1 MIRKSEMMERI
12 CELEADV
19 DYLLQIT
26 EKLEKRVKK
35 LEPSKKKTVAKK

>member
-1 MIRKSEMMERI
+1 MITKRELITRI

-19 DYLLQIT
+19 DFLLQMN

-35 LEPSKKKTVAKK
+35 LEPKKEVKK

>member
-1 MIRKSEMMERI
+1 MIRKTELMERI

-19 DYLLQIT
+19 DYLLQVN

-35 LEPSKKKTVAKK
+35 LEPSKKKTVTKK

>member
-1 MIRKSEMMERI
+1 MIRKTELMERI

-35 LEPSKKKTVAKK
+35 LEPSKKTVAKK